1 MVEFGTRG
9 GRSTRFVTLGFVLM
23 CIAALLPITQ
33 ARAASYATPSGIVT
47 VSRATTSLAIGWR
60 AVNGAP
66 RYRVQY
72 ADNPSMT
79 NPVYRRSTD
88 TYEELTGLF
97 PGTTYYVKVRV
108 ISADGK
114 NLTPYSPAVRI
125 TTRADGGFPLLSPT
139 GLGSPTIGATTA
151 TLVWDPRG
159 TSGWYRLQ
167 YSTSAAMTNPGYRRF
182 SSLSGTLTTLT
193 AGAKYFV
200 RVRVIDAEGTSLSS
214 YSPAVTLTMPSEIVT
229 AATGT
234 RSAPLKVATFN
245 VKCANCYSGLPNE
258 LTWYAR
264 RASVA
269 AAIREQAPDVL
280 GLQEAAQSWL
290 KDSSGNP
297 INLSQFEDLVA
308 RLGTPYQLANPK
320 RNNCVKHT
328 TPSKCVYADQG
339 ASKGTKIVYNSATVK
354 LVTQGSKR
362 LSAIDPND
370 NERYVA
376 WAIFRHAA
384 SGRAF
389 FFADTHLE
397 PNDDKSGST
406 LYYDLR
412 RKQAAEVIATIKA
425 KNPDDLPVILVGD
438 LNSHKWTAP
447 SNAPYDVIL
456 AGGLHDQLGNTYRST
471 HTATGATVETRVRTN
486 FATYNGF
493 KRTAPRSAYINGTHL
508 DYIFTTPMRMSA
520 WENVANL
527 DGSGNFVGVIPSDHN
542 LIQAEVYLP

>member
-1 MVEFGTRG
+1 MVQFGVWG
-9 GRSTRFVTLGFVLM
+9 GRSARFVALGFVLM
-23 CIAALLPITQ
+23 FITALLPINQ

-72 ADNPSMT
+72 SDNASMA

-88 TYEELTGLF
+88 SNEELTGLI

-114 NLTPYSPAVRI
+114 NLTPYSSAVRI
-125 TTRADGGFPLLSPT
+125 TTRADGGFALLSPT
-139 GLGSPTIGATTA
+139 GLGSSTIGATTA
-151 TLVWDPRG
+151 TLAWDPRG

-167 YSTSAAMTNPGYRRF
+167 YSTTAAMTSPVYRRF
-182 SSLSGTLTTLT
+182 NDLSGTLTTLT
-193 AGAKYFV
+193 PGAKYFV
-200 RVRVIDAEGTSLSS
+200 RVRVIAPDGTNLSP
-214 YSPAVTLTMPSEIVT
+214 YSPAFTLTMPSVIVT

-234 RSAPLKVATFN
+234 KSAPVKVASFN

-264 RASVA
+264 RGSVA
-269 AAIREQAPDVL
+269 AAIKEQAPDVL

-297 INLSQFEDLVA
+297 IDLSQFEDLVA
-308 RLGTPYQLANPK
+308 RLGAPYKLANPK

-339 ASKGTKIVYNSATVK
+339 ASKGTKIVYNSSTVT
-354 LVTQGSKR
+354 LVAQGSKR
-362 LSAIDPND
+362 LSAVDPKD

-384 SGRAF
+384 SGRRF

-397 PNDDKSGST
+397 PNDDNSGST
-406 LYYDLR
+406 VYYDLR

-425 KNPDDLPVILVGD
+425 KNPDDLPAVLVGD

-447 SNAPYDVIL
+447 SNAPYDTIV
-456 AGGLHDQLGNTYRST
+456 AGGLVDQLGNTYRST
-471 HTATGATVETRVRTN
+471 HTAPGATVETRVRTN

-493 KRTAPRSAYINGTHL
+493 KRSAPRSAYINGTHL

-520 WENVANL
+520 WENVAHL
-527 DGSGNFVGVIPSDHN
+527 DGSGSFVGVIPSDHN
-542 LIQAEVYLP
+542 LIQAQVYLP